1 MNCTLDQLC
10 ITEPLLSV
18 DLTREKR
25 NSSALLKI
33 SLLRQTI
40 VVTTIAILAIR
51 LLIESPISKITW
63 FLAPAILVSAA
74 LIPMAIRKSESTI
87 YIGFGIGNAGFA
99 ALTVLRTYIVVF
111 PILFVT
117 SWIMKSRG
125 LSLPLQAAL
134 PEAQSWFSWLLYQFI
149 YVAVAEEVFFRGYVL
164 NNILEITTTDKCKN
178 QQLHNWLCIIISAA
192 VFSAAHVIVQGRII
206 AVVTFLP
213 GLVLGWLFIRTRSLL
228 APILF
233 HGLANASY
241 CVMACALV

>member
-1 MNCTLDQLC
+1 MSCTLDQLC
-10 ITEPLLSV
+10 IAEQLLSV
-18 DLTREKR
+18 DLTREKH
-25 NSSALLKI
+25 NSSARLKI
-33 SLLRQTI
+33 PLLRQTI
-40 VVTTIAILAIR
+40 IVTTIVILAIR

-63 FLAPAILVSAA
+63 FVVPAILVSAA
-74 LIPMAIRKSESTI
+74 LIPMAIRKSESTH
-87 YIGFGIGNAGFA
+87 IGFGIGDAGFA
-99 ALTVLRTYIVVF
+99 VLTVLRTCLVVF

-117 SWIMKSRG
+117 SWMMKSRG
-125 LSLPLQAAL
+125 LTLPLQAAL

-149 YVAVAEEVFFRGYVL
+149 YVAVAEEVFFRGYLL
-164 NNILEITTTDKCKN
+164 NNIFEITTTDRCKN
-178 QQLHNWLCIIISAA
+178 RQLHNWLCIIISAA